1 MEALELERLERVAR
15 NMIASHLKMEKLDG
29 KHGEIYLAHGL
40 NAEGTII
47 GIWGSRGM
55 AHTYEFEKDSAPK
68 AVRQTLFDHASGVI
82 AEFVERDMID
92 A

>member
-1 MEALELERLERVAR
+1 MEALELARLERVVR
-15 NMIASHLKMEKLDG
+15 NMITSRLKMEKLDG

-40 NAEGTII
+40 NAEGTIV

-55 AHTYEFEKDSAPK
+55 AHTYEFEPDSQPG
-68 AVRQTLFDHASGVI
+68 AVRQALVNHASGVI
-82 AEFVERDMID
+82 AEFVDRDMLH